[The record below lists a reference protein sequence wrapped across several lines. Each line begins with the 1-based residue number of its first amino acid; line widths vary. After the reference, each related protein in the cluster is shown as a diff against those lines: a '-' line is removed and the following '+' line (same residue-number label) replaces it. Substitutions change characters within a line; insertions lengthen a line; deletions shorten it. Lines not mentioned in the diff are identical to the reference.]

1 MAGDEAVLL
10 VGVLPGEYA
19 EPAYRFLSPHQAAV
33 LGAVARYLVPETND
47 GPRDDH
53 VIIYLDRLLSVFHLG
68 PGNLHAGGPLRQRV
82 AELRDQYVNG
92 IALLDQQAGGDF
104 TAVRRLQQH
113 LILSESQ
120 LAPFTGLLFGQ
131 ILEAMSLKYAGG
143 ADLRSR

>member
-1 MAGDEAVLL
+1 MASDEAVLL
-10 VGVLPGEYA
+10 AGILPGEYA
-19 EPAYRFLSPHQAAV
+19 ESAYRFLSPHQAAV

-53 VIIYLDRLLSVFHLG
+53 VIIYLDRLLSAFHLG
-68 PGNLHAGGPLRQRV
+68 PGSLRAGGPLRRRI
-82 AELRDQYVNG
+82 AELRDQYANG

-104 TAVRRLQQH
+104 TAVPRLRQH

-131 ILEAMSLKYAGG
+131 ILEAMSLKYAGEP
-143 ADLRSR
+143 DVRFR